1 MELTHQTPDSKVP
14 GIIKGMAGVRTYA
27 AKLVLVLLIAYGTV
41 SSQAAWLTPEHSHR
55 GEPEHCCGICHAGHL
70 QLVEPSAVIQVL
82 EPARVEW
89 LQSFEESQHQPDAL
103 VVLSQSRAPPSQSL

>member
-1 MELTHQTPDSKVP
+1 MR
-14 GIIKGMAGVRTYA
+14 GMAAARTYA
-27 AKLVLVLLIAYGTV
+27 AKLVLVLLIAYGTI

-70 QLVEPSAVIQVL
+70 QLVEPAAVIQVL
-82 EPARVEW
+82 APARIDW

-103 VVLSQSRAPPSQSL
+103 VVLSQSRAPPSQIL

>member
-1 MELTHQTPDSKVP
+1 MR
-14 GIIKGMAGVRTYA
+14 GMAEARTYA

-70 QLVEPSAVIQVL
+70 QLVEPAAVIHPL
-82 EPARVEW
+82 ASARVEW
-89 LQSFEESQHQPDAL
+89 LQSFEESQHQPDEL
-103 VVLSQSRAPPSQSL
+103 VVISQSRAPPSQVL

>member
-1 MELTHQTPDSKVP
+1 MER
-14 GIIKGMAGVRTYA
+14 MAGAHNYA

-70 QLVEPSAVIQVL
+70 QLVEPAAVIQVL
-82 EPARVEW
+82 VSARIEW
-89 LQSFEESQHQPDAL
+89 VQSLEESQHQPDTL
-103 VVLSQSRAPPSQSL
+103 VELSQSRAPPSQVL